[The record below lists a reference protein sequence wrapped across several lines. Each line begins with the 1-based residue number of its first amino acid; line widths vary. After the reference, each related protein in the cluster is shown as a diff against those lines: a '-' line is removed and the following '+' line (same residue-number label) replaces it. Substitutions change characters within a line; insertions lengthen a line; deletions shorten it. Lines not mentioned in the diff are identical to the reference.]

1 MASRFARVRS
11 VRYALTC
18 SLVLSCCATG
28 RHPHALR
35 GPSLDERV
43 EALRVKAS
51 VPGLALGV
59 IEDGQVAEV
68 KAFGVEDVTSG
79 VPLRTDTVMYAA
91 SWTKFAFATVVLKLV
106 EDGRLQL
113 DRPIAE
119 YLPRPLPEYEKYA
132 ELSSDERWRT
142 LTARML
148 LSHTGGFPN
157 FRQFNDDG
165 RLDIKADPGT
175 RYAYS
180 GEGINL
186 LQFVLET
193 GLGLDVGELLRAR
206 FLALH
211 LSRSSMTWRADFEP
225 LVATGYTVTGE
236 AVPHT
241 KRRSVRAAGSLDS
254 TIADFSVFLAAFM
267 RGEGLS
273 PPSRQALLT
282 PQISITSAHQFPTFE
297 RVPGR
302 ALGLSAGLGVVLFE
316 GPQGPGFFKGGHD
329 EGTDNTLVCLER
341 GRRCVLLMSNSNRA
355 PAIYPAVVR
364 AVLGETGLPWSWEYS
379 GPQTPAAIE

>member
-18 SLVLSCCATG
+18 SLVLSCCAAV
-28 RHPHALR
+28 RQPPAVR

-43 EALRVKAS
+43 EALRVKAG

-59 IEDGQVAEV
+59 IEDGLVVEV
-68 KAFGVEDVTSG
+68 KAFGVREVASG
-79 VPLRTDTVMYAA
+79 APLRTDTVMYAA
-91 SWTKFAFATVVLKLV
+91 SWTKFAFATVVLELV
-106 EDGRLQL
+106 EEGRLEL
-113 DRPIAE
+113 DRPISG
-119 YLPRPLPEYEKYA
+119 YLPRPLPGYEKYA
-132 ELSSDERWRT
+132 ELANDERWQA
-142 LTARML
+142 LTPRML

-157 FRQFNDDG
+157 FRQFNEDG
-165 RLDIKADPGT
+165 KLDFKANPGT

-186 LQFVLET
+186 LQFVLEN
-193 GLGLDVGELLRAR
+193 GLGLDVGALLGAR
-206 FLALH
+206 FSALGMG
-211 LSRSSMTWRADFEP
+211 RSSMTWREDFEQQ
-225 LVATGYTVTGE
+225 VATGYTVTG
-236 AVPHT
+236 APVPHT
-241 KRRSVRAAGSLDS
+241 QRRSVRAAGSLDS
-254 TIADFSVFLAAFM
+254 TIADFATFLAAFM
-267 RGEGLS
+267 RGDGLS
-273 PPSRQALLT
+273 AASRRALLT
-282 PQISITSAHQFPTFE
+282 PQIAITSAHQFPTFE

-302 ALGLSAGLGVVLFE
+302 ALGLSSGLGVVLFE

-329 EGTDNTLVCLER
+329 DGTDNTLVCLER

-379 GPQTPAAIE
+379 GPDTPAAIE